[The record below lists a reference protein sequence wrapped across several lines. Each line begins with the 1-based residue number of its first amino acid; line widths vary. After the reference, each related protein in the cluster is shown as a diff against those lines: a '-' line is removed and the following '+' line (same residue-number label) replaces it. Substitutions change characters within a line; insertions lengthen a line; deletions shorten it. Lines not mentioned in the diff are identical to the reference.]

1 MKSSI
6 QTIIENFPK
15 CCDAKS
21 NKVAKENGKRFE
33 IQCAKNYYLKIRVDD
48 CLNADKTT
56 KKCDYLFIR
65 DYECGYN
72 ETEFYFVE
80 LKGSEIDKAF
90 EQIDNTIQH
99 IKTRIPSLTKEKILG
114 FIACSR
120 FPKSSPTITK
130 LKQGFYKKYGKFP
143 IISTGGIIHKP
154 I

>member
-65 DYECGYN
+65 DYECKSD

-99 IKTRIPSLTKEKILG
+99 IDTIPLSV
-114 FIACSR
+114 
-120 FPKSSPTITK
+120 
-130 LKQGFYKKYGKFP
+130 
-143 IISTGGIIHKP
+143 
-154 I
+154 

>member
-33 IQCAKNYYLKIRVDD
+33 IQCAKNYYLKIRVDG

-65 DYECGYN
+65 DYECEYN

-114 FIACSR
+114 FIVSSKV
-120 FPKSSPTITK
+120 PKGGIDTTK
-130 LKQGFYKKYGKFP
+130 LKQRFAKQHGKTLEVKNNKLIYGPK
-143 IISTGGIIHKP
+143 
-154 I
+154 